1 MSEVAKVH
9 VIVSG
14 KVQGVSYRHYTKQNA
29 SLNSIS
35 GWVKNNSDHTVA
47 AVFQGDI
54 EDVREMIN
62 WCWEGS
68 PASTVE
74 GVKVDNLES
83 DQSFTG
89 FEIKL

>member
-14 KVQGVSYRHYTKQNA
+14 KVQGVSYRYYTQKNA
-29 SLNSIS
+29 AINSIS
-35 GWVKNNSDHTVA
+35 GWVKNNTDKTVE
-47 AVFQGDI
+47 AVFQGSI

-68 PASTVE
+68 PASSVD
-74 GVKVDNLES
+74 GVKVENLES
-83 DQSFTG
+83 DSNFSG